1 MSFYDFKT
9 QKFNEKVDKIKKVN
23 YLSNKGKKIIDN
35 TKNNTL
41 FYEQSKVSTL
51 NYSGYDCVD

>member
-35 TKNNTL
+35 T
-41 FYEQSKVSTL
+41 
-51 NYSGYDCVD
+51 